1 MNFII
6 FKQLNMKKITLLIV
20 STVFYMSCSK
30 NLVTGRKQLKLV
42 SETELQAM
50 ADTEYN
56 TFLKSNAV
64 VSSGDNRTEMVK
76 RVGSRIANAIKKYYD
91 GKGQPSVLAGYNWE
105 FNLVESKEV
114 NAWCM
119 PGGKVVVYTGILPI
133 TQTEAGLAV
142 VLGHEITHAVA
153 QHGSERMS
161 QGLVQQLGGTA
172 LQIALSGKPTQT
184 QNLFLTAYGVGSN
197 VVGILPY
204 SRNAENEA
212 DKYGLFFMAMA
223 AYNPEVAIPFWER
236 MAVAGGG
243 SQPEFLSTHPS
254 DASRISKL
262 KSNMP
267 QANKYYKAAIN

>member
-1 MNFII
+1 
-6 FKQLNMKKITLLIV
+6 MKKITILVLTFAI
-20 STVFYMSCSK
+20 FMSCSK

-42 SETELQAM
+42 SETELQTM
-50 ADTEYN
+50 ADTEYR
-56 TFLKSNAV
+56 TFLNSNPMV
-64 VSSGDNRTEMVK
+64 NTGDSRTEMVK
-76 RVGSRIANAIKKYYD
+76 RVGKRIANAIKKYYD
-91 GKGQPSVLAGYNWE
+91 GKGQTSVLAGYSWE

-133 TQTEAGLAV
+133 TQTEAGLAI
-142 VLGHEITHAVA
+142 VLGHEIAHAVA

-172 LQIALSGKPTQT
+172 LQIALAGKPAQT
-184 QNLFLTAYGVGSN
+184 QNVFLTAYGVGTN
-197 VVGILPY
+197 VAGVLPY

-212 DKYGLFFMAMA
+212 DKFGLFFAAMA
-223 AYNPEVAIPFWER
+223 AFNPEVAIPFWER
-236 MAVAGGG
+236 MAAAGGAK
-243 SQPEFLSTHPS
+243 QPEFLSTHPS

-267 QANKYYKAAIN
+267 QAIKYYNAAR

>member
-1 MNFII
+1 M
-6 FKQLNMKKITLLIV
+6 
-20 STVFYMSCSK
+20 VFAVVFMSCSK

-42 SETELQAM
+42 SETELQTL

-76 RVGSRIANAIKKYYD
+76 RVGTRIANSIKKYYD
-91 GKGQPSVLAGYNWE
+91 SKGQTSVLAGYNWE
-105 FNLVESKEV
+105 FNLVESKEI

-119 PGGKVVVYTGILPI
+119 PGGKVVVYSGILPV
-133 TQTEAGLAV
+133 TQTEAGLAIV
-142 VLGHEITHAVA
+142 MGHEIAHAVA

-172 LQIALSGKPTQT
+172 LQIAIAGKPAQT
-184 QNLFLTAYGVGSN
+184 QNVFLTAYGVGTN
-197 VVGILPY
+197 VAAVLPY

-212 DKYGLFFMAMA
+212 DKFGLFFTAMA
-223 AYNPEVAIPFWER
+223 AYNPEVAVPFWER
-236 MAVAGGG
+236 MAAAGGAK
-243 SQPEFLSTHPS
+243 QPEFLSTHPS
-254 DASRISKL
+254 DASRIAKL

-267 QANKYYKAAIN
+267 QALKYYKAALKN